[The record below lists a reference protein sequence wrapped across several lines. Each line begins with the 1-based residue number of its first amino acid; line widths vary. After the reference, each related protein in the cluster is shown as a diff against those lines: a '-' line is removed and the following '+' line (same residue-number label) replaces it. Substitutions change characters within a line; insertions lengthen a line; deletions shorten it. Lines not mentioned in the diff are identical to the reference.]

1 MILKYTMA
9 MAGHCIYDDENKC
22 FATSI
27 IADFG
32 TVGDSVSLSVPSDRI
47 KTYVYYSWYPN
58 ESYSK
63 ESDYAFINYKLAIGQ
78 LTGTIGVDSDTVCVG
93 DTVWV
98 TGYPSDLGNCKYMYK
113 GIGSVESVTD
123 SLIKYDADTY
133 RGQSG
138 SPVYYKSGGKL
149 YSYATHIY
157 GGNYGRRL
165 SSGLMTWL
173 YDNGFLKWGRMILWK
188 RH

>member
-1 MILKYTMA
+1 MISKYTMA
-9 MAGHCIYDDENKC
+9 TAGHCIYDDENKC

-47 KTYVYYSWYPN
+47 KTYVYY
-58 ESYSK
+58 
-63 ESDYAFINYKLAIGQ
+63 
-78 LTGTIGVDSDTVCVG
+78 
-93 DTVWV
+93 
-98 TGYPSDLGNCKYMYK
+98 
-113 GIGSVESVTD
+113 
-123 SLIKYDADTY
+123 
-133 RGQSG
+133 
-138 SPVYYKSGGKL
+138 KSGGKL

-173 YDNGFLKWGRMILWK
+173 SDNGFLK
-188 RH
+188 

>member
-1 MILKYTMA
+1 MISKYTMA

-32 TVGDSVSLSVPSDRI
+32 TVGD
-47 KTYVYYSWYPN
+47 
-58 ESYSK
+58 
-63 ESDYAFINYKLAIGQ
+63 
-78 LTGTIGVDSDTVCVG
+78 
-93 DTVWV
+93 TVWV

-113 GIGSVESVTD
+113 CSGNVESVTD

-173 YDNGFLKWGRMILWK
+173 SDNGFLK
-188 RH
+188 